1 MIMLERFVRDSGHR
15 IGRVLLVSL
24 LAVAGC
30 GGEKCVTTTTQY
42 TTTVSTVGYVGPTQG
57 QPVARFDLTQDFINH
72 TPYEACAQGPLQDV
86 GVVRLTVTSLAST
99 PLAIAYDVQG
109 LNVDGVPVW
118 FQPGVIQRIN
128 PKETLDMGEVT
139 VSPTR
144 VNLGAKVVLT
154 SVTVLP

>member
-1 MIMLERFVRDSGHR
+1 MLERFVLDSGHR
-15 IGRVLLVSL
+15 IGRVVLVSL

-30 GGEKCVTTTTQY
+30 GEEKCVTTTAQY

-57 QPVARFDLTQDFINH
+57 QPVARFDLTQDFIYH

-86 GVVRLTVTSLAST
+86 GVVRLTVTSTAST
-99 PLAIAYDVQG
+99 PLSIAYDVQG
-109 LNVDGVPVW
+109 LNADGIPVW

-128 PKETLDMGEVT
+128 PQETLDMGELT

>member
-1 MIMLERFVRDSGHR
+1 MRER
-15 IGRVLLVSL
+15 LVSDSRRRLSGVALMWL

-30 GGEKCVTTTTQY
+30 GNERCVTSSTQY

-57 QPVARFDLTQDFINH
+57 QPVARFDLTQDFITH

-86 GVVRLTVTSLAST
+86 GVVRLSVTSTAST
-99 PLAIAYDVQG
+99 PLKLEYDVQG
-109 LNVDGVPVW
+109 LNADGIPVW
-118 FQPGVIQRIN
+118 FQPGVIQRID
-128 PKETLDMGEVT
+128 PKETLDMGTIT

>member
-1 MIMLERFVRDSGHR
+1 MERFVSASGNR
-15 IGRVLLVSL
+15 IGRVVLVAL

-30 GGEKCVTTTTQY
+30 GDEKCITTTTQY
-42 TTTVSTVGYVGPTQG
+42 TTSVSTVGYIGATQG

-86 GVVRLTVTSLAST
+86 GAVHLSVTSTSSA
-99 PLAIAYDVQG
+99 PLSIAYDVQG
-109 LNVDGVPVW
+109 LNADGIPVW
-118 FQPGVIQRIN
+118 FQPGVIQRID
-128 PKETLDMGEVT
+128 PSETLDMGT
-139 VSPTR
+139 ITSSPTR